1 MRRSMRL
8 FISTSISIAFMWGT
22 QLPLAHAAFDQTPP
36 SLTVSIRPAFEVG
49 NVVTDSPIETV
60 HYTTGI
66 VQLIQW
72 SATDDVGVCSYD
84 LYAVPAGSPPEP
96 LLEFSQETQ
105 YAFLGGDY
113 NGDFGG
119 GSGLTIG
126 FRVTARDCTGNATT
140 KAVDEH
146 ITVYQEDGASA
157 TDFAVQ
163 GIDYSGTWLAGDCAC
178 FLAGHTAYTTEA
190 RARSS
195 FTRTYEQGDQIALVM
210 VEGPDH
216 GTLGIRIDDKWVKT
230 VDTFAPVETDR
241 VVVFT
246 RMMSAGEH
254 TVTLVNHATP
264 GRSRIDFDAILVG
277 H

>member
-8 FISTSISIAFMWGT
+8 FISTTISIAFMWGT

-36 SLTVSIRPAFEVG
+36 SLTVSIRPAFVVG
-49 NVVTDSPIETV
+49 NVVTDFPIETV
-60 HYTTGI
+60 HYTSDI
-66 VQLIQW
+66 AQVIQW

-84 LYAVPAGSPPEP
+84 LYAVPAGSPPEVI
-96 LLEFSQETQ
+96 LEFSQETQ
-105 YAFLGGDY
+105 YTFLGGDY

-119 GSGLTIG
+119 GSALTIG

-140 KAVDEH
+140 KAVDER
-146 ITVYQEDGASA
+146 ITAYQEDGVSA

-163 GIDYSGTWLAGDCAC
+163 DIVYSGTWVPGDCDC

-210 VEGPDH
+210 AEGSDH
-216 GTLGIRIDDKWVKT
+216 GTVGIRIDGKWVKT

-246 RMMSAGEH
+246 RMMSAGVH
-254 TVTLVNHATP
+254 TVTLVNHATL
-264 GRSRIDFDAILVG
+264 GRPRIDFDAILIG